1 MTIKYIQIADM
12 TRENI
17 IQHFPT
23 AIEFIENALKDPEGS
38 VLVHCFYGV
47 SRSSTIV
54 IAYLMKKYSLTY
66 QKAFEKAK
74 SKRNLVHPNHGFAM
88 QCKIFYKMNY
98 SLDPQNKYYKIFRL
112 KLAAEKVKSAKIL
125 PYNFMD
131 LIRPDPGISLEY
143 PEPNVYRCKKCR
155 RVVASKSNLILH
167 KIPKENLSYDSPS
180 SRRKIKE
187 ESAQKYLNSFASE
200 NDDQDA
206 IIDIT
211 DKVLTTSLSD
221 RSLSDIDKGADVSN
235 TQEHCNKIYFVE
247 PIAWMKEVINNV
259 EGKLH
264 CPQCRTK
271 IGSFNWI
278 MASKCPCGAQVA
290 PSFYLVPSRIDFSNI
305 VQNIVQVT
313 I

>member
-1 MTIKYIQIADM
+1 MS
-12 TRENI
+12 RENI

-23 AIEFIENALKDPEGS
+23 AIDFIDDALKDKNGTNA

-47 SRSSTIV
+47 SRSSTLV

-66 QKAFEKAK
+66 QKAFERAK
-74 SKRNLVHPNHGFAM
+74 SKRSLVHPNHGFAV
-88 QCKIFYKMNY
+88 QCKLFYKMNY
-98 SLDPQNKYYKIFRL
+98 TIDPQNKYYKVFRL
-112 KLAAEKVKSAKIL
+112 KLAAEKIKSAKIL
-125 PYNFMD
+125 PSNFMD
-131 LIRPDPGISLEY
+131 LIRPDPGEKLQEY
-143 PEPNVYRCKKCR
+143 PEPYVYRCKKCR

-167 KIPKENLSYDSPS
+167 KVPKEDLSSYDSPS
-180 SRRKIKE
+180 SKRKAKA
-187 ESAQKYLNSFASE
+187 ESTQKYLNNLANESGA
-200 NDDQDA
+200 DDQDA

-221 RSLSDIDKGADVSN
+221 RSLSDIDKHDAS
-235 TQEHCNKIYFVE
+235 TAQEYCSKIYFIE

-264 CPQCRTK
+264 CPSCRTK

-290 PSFYLVPSRIDFSNI
+290 PSFYLVPSKIDFSNI